1 MYDASIYEKS
11 IKLDSAFSKYAAT
24 CYLSF
29 LRSLTDA
36 SILSTL
42 ISTFLPTLFNY
53 STLRFIKTILSLN
66 GGKPNSDLFLLTV
79 FVFGNKD
86 ASIFKRREY
95 VTTIS

>member
-36 SILSTL
+36 SIL
-42 ISTFLPTLFNY
+42 STFLPTLFNY